1 MFARASGNLPLW
13 AVVLNPLMNL
23 SSHLTSLKEL
33 PNRRQ
38 LNEDGASWPYP
49 ILEMYSSMFIALSP
63 WATSPHLQWWW
74 IGWSIQR
81 HSRWWIG
88 PSWFLDGNVF
98 FYVGHCQHRII
109 YCPRGKHGET
119 LPPAVHHSNHSWSE
133 PATMKVNNP
142 QPINHLPVA
151 CSSAGV

>member
-49 ILEMYSSMFIALSP
+49 ILEMCSSMFIALSP

-98 FYVGHCQHRII
+98 SMSVIVSIESFTAPGANMT
-109 YCPRGKHGET
+109 K
-119 LPPAVHHSNHSWSE
+119 LS
-133 PATMKVNNP
+133 
-142 QPINHLPVA
+142 HLPSIIQITLGA
-151 CSSAGV
+151 SLQPWKWTIPNPSITSL